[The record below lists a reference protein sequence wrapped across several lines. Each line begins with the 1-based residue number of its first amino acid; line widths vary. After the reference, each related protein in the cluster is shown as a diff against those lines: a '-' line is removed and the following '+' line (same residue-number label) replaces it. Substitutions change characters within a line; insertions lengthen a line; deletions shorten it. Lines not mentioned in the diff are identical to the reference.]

1 MVFDGHR
8 DGPGRPSDNAAGL
21 KKKSEGTMREIS
33 LGESY
38 SRVADIKQQLGSLG
52 VEMVGSSLAFEQALR
67 LVETVAPNDCTVLL
81 QGETGTGK
89 ELFAR
94 AIHVLSSRKHGPF
107 VTLNCAAI
115 PAGLVESE
123 LFGHERGAFTGAMT
137 PLVGRF
143 QLADKGTLFLDEIGE
158 LPLEIQPKLLRALQ
172 EQEFER
178 LGSTRTVRTDV
189 RIIAATNQDL
199 SQMVR
204 ERTFRPDLYFRLN
217 VFPITLPPLRARRED
232 IPELVKHFVQKL
244 SRHLKKPI
252 EHVPAEVMDT
262 LRAHEWLGNI
272 RELENFVHR
281 SVILSKGPVL
291 RPLLGELRSIIKSS
305 PLAGT
310 PTLAE
315 VEREHILYVL
325 RETNG
330 LVGGREGAAARLG
343 IARTTLIYR
352 MRKLGIPVDKFSR
365 SRRNGTGN
373 RYSGSCETSSYEE
386 CQTVA

>member
-1 MVFDGHR
+1 MQEMSERKSHSR
-8 DGPGRPSDNAAGL
+8 MSDT
-21 KKKSEGTMREIS
+21 KER
-33 LGESY
+33 
-38 SRVADIKQQLGSLG
+38 LGSLG
-52 VEMVGSSLAFEQALR
+52 VEMVGSSLAFEQALG
-67 LVETVAPNDCTVLL
+67 LVETVAPNDSAVLL

-94 AIHVLSSRKHGPF
+94 ALHLLSSRKHGPF

-172 EQEFER
+172 EHEFER
-178 LGSTRTVRTDV
+178 LGSGRTIRADV
-189 RIIAATNQDL
+189 RIVAATNQHL
-199 SQMVR
+199 EEMVR
-204 ERTFRPDLYFRLN
+204 ERKFRPDLYFRLN
-217 VFPITLPPLRARRED
+217 VFPIVLPPLRARAED
-232 IPELVKHFVQKL
+232 IPVLVEYFVRKL
-244 SRHLKKPI
+244 SRQLNKQI
-252 EHVPAEVMDT
+252 EHVPVEVMDI
-262 LRAHEWLGNI
+262 LRAHEWSGNI
-272 RELENFVHR
+272 RELENFIHR
-281 SVILSKGPVL
+281 SMILSKGPIL
-291 RPLLGELRSIIKSS
+291 RPPLAELRTITKSS
-305 PLAGT
+305 PQAA

-315 VEREHILYVL
+315 LEREHILQVL

-330 LVGGREGAAARLG
+330 LVGGRDGAATRLG
-343 IARTTLIYR
+343 IPRTTLLYR

-365 SRRNGTGN
+365 SRRNGTKS
-373 RYSGSCETSSYEE
+373 RFVSSRETGDSNE